1 MPPTSTPR
9 SWSPRA
15 CARRASRSTSSR
27 WTGERCRSAATTR
40 ARSTP
45 ENKGGWNLFITV
57 ATALDASTPLTNV
70 YLATPCPN
78 DVAGFPCDE
87 ELQRLRRSWWESTDE
102 AERAKLADQIQVR
115 AYQVVPYINGGQ
127 WKQFT
132 AVRTNVSG
140 LGETTVPVFWE
151 VAKEG

>member
-1 MPPTSTPR
+1 M
-9 SWSPRA
+9 A
-15 CARRASRSTSSR
+15 
-27 WTGERCRSAATTR
+27 
-40 ARSTP
+40 
-45 ENKGGWNLFITV
+45 
-57 ATALDASTPLTNV
+57 NV
-70 YLATPCPN
+70 SHLPAWP
-78 DVAGFPCDE
+78 AGFPCPE

-102 AERAKLADQIQVR
+102 AERAKLADRIQER

>member
-1 MPPTSTPR
+1 MCR
-9 SWSPRA
+9 
-15 CARRASRSTSSR
+15 ARRSPT
-27 WTGERCRSAATTR
+27 
-40 ARSTP
+40 
-45 ENKGGWNLFITV
+45 
-57 ATALDASTPLTNV
+57 
-70 YLATPCPN
+70 
-78 DVAGFPCDE
+78 
-87 ELQRLRRSWWESTDE
+87 
-102 AERAKLADQIQVR
+102 AERARLADQIRVR